1 MLSFLQKH
9 HRHIHGVLSG
19 FDRLVFHGLLRPLLF
34 VQGMMGYLWR
44 AKVLLKHFGDHA
56 HAMTQ
61 QLKTASL
68 LLAQN
73 TGREI
78 RYLPSSETCKEDV
91 AQDIA
96 QRDGIQQGLIGV
108 LTCVEPCLSY
118 DIFKNRETFK
128 LELQQRPRKC
138 LHLYHYQIHPEFG
151 FIHARI
157 QTWFPFSIQVYLNG
171 REWLARQMDRAGI
184 SYRRRDN
191 CFTWIED
198 LPAAQSLCLQQLRTD
213 FPQVL
218 NAIAHDLNPA
228 HEPMFASSPMGYT
241 WYVHQSE
248 WATDVLFRS
257 RAALEAVYPR
267 FLRHAL
273 LAFGPGDI
281 LRFFGRK
288 IPESGQVPARFAG
301 EIITD
306 VKERSEGY
314 RIKHYVND
322 NSLKLYDKGS
332 VLRPEMT
339 INDPTAFTVQRPK
352 EGDPMGPE
360 APRPLRKSLE
370 DLTRRAEVCQA
381 ANERYLK
388 ALAAVTDE
396 TPLRELVEPLAQRVT
411 LPAQEKKN
419 GRGRTKERQ
428 VRALNPWAG
437 EDAALLQAVAHP
449 KYLQNGLRNRDLV
462 GALYQKEA
470 LSKEEQRRRSAQ
482 ITRKLSLL
490 RAHGIITK
498 VPRTHRYQVTEKGRQ
513 ILTALLA
520 VREAN
525 TDFLTSKAG

>member
-9 HRHIHGVLSG
+9 HQHIHGVLSG

-34 VQGMMGYLWR
+34 VGGMMGYLWR
-44 AKVLLKHFGDHA
+44 EKVLLKDFGDHA
-56 HAMTQ
+56 HAITKE
-61 QLKTASL
+61 LKVASL
-68 LLAQN
+68 QHAQD

-78 RYLPSSETCKEDV
+78 RYLPSSQTCKEDV
-91 AQDIA
+91 AREIA
-96 QRDGIQQGLIGV
+96 QRDGIQQGLLGV

-118 DIFKNRETFK
+118 DIFKNRTTYK
-128 LELQQRPRKC
+128 LELQPRQRKC

-198 LPAAQSLCLQQLRTD
+198 VPAAQSLCLQQLTTD
-213 FPQVL
+213 FNQVL
-218 NAIAHDLNPA
+218 QGIAQDLNPA
-228 HEPMFASSPMGYT
+228 HARMFAASPMDYT

-248 WATDVLFRS
+248 WATDVMFRS
-257 RAALEAVYPR
+257 RAALERVYPR
-267 FLRHAL
+267 FLRHAI

-281 LRFFGRK
+281 LRFLGHK
-288 IPESGQVPARFAG
+288 VLESGAVPARFSG

-306 VKERSEGY
+306 VKERCEGY
-314 RIKHYVND
+314 RIKHHVD
-322 NSLKLYDKGS
+322 ENSLKLYDKGS

-339 INDPTAFTVQRPK
+339 INEPSAFRVDRPRDGDPT
-352 EGDPMGPE
+352 GPE
-360 APRPLRKSLE
+360 ARRPLRKSVE
-370 DLTRRAEVCQA
+370 DLGRRAELCQA
-381 ANERYLK
+381 ANERYLE
-388 ALAAVTDE
+388 ALAAVADE
-396 TPLRELVEPLAQRVT
+396 KPLRELVEPLAQPVT
-411 LPAQEKKN
+411 LPAQNKVH
-419 GRGRTKERQ
+419 GRGKTKVRQ

-437 EDAALLQAVAHP
+437 ADGALLQAVAQPCH
-449 KYLQNGLRNRDLV
+449 LQNGLRNRDLV
-462 GALYQKEA
+462 RALYPEEA
-470 LSKEEQRRRSAQ
+470 SSKAEQRRRSAQ
-482 ITRKLSLL
+482 VTRKLTLL
-490 RAHGIITK
+490 RAHGIIAK
-498 VPRTHRYQVTEKGRQ
+498 VPHTHRYLVTVQGRQ